1 MNKLIK
7 RCAIGGIIWGT
18 MELGFI
24 LGKGYMLGVLKAYDI
39 SVLEAITLYS
49 GDSRKSLRFMT
60 KLANSVADNLKEG
73 GQITCK
79 H

>member
-18 MELGFI
+18 LELGFI

-39 SVLEAITLYS
+39 SVIEAITLYS
-49 GDSRKSLRFMT
+49 GDSRK
-60 KLANSVADNLKEG
+60 
-73 GQITCK
+73 
-79 H
+79 

>member
-7 RCAIGGIIWGT
+7 RCAIGGIICGT

-39 SVLEAITLYS
+39 SVIEAITLCS
-49 GDSRKSLRFMT
+49 VGSRKSLRFMT

-73 GQITCK
+73 GQTTCK

>member
-1 MNKLIK
+1 
-7 RCAIGGIIWGT
+7 
-18 MELGFI
+18 
-24 LGKGYMLGVLKAYDI
+24 MLGVLKAYDI
-39 SVLEAITLYS
+39 SVIEAITLYS

-73 GQITCK
+73 GQTTCK